1 MKGKAVHYRE
11 VAYEQKA
18 GEPRG
23 SKAINPREPQSLHSR
38 SFSLFCFLFHFE
50 PSEKGQGARFGINQV
65 KTLINLLVSSSF
77 SVPLSFLRRS
87 FFHSLFQGSIGMYP
101 SKTFSIIGLAAIL
114 VQARPAPQVSR
125 GLFDDVSIT
134 DDLIIFYSPAFP
146 DPTNPANTIVAL
158 QSFVS
163 LRSVDL
169 GVVATAFTAALS
181 ALGIDVGDGINLLQQ
196 RVKLIGA
203 IGLPGKAAEITVPG
217 CSSSIVTG
225 ESSSFPDLGLAS
237 KRQSLGKCSGGK
249 ELTATAKLG
258 ILDSRKISGSIFSS
272 PDSGFGVISGER
284 IPLRHTLQ
292 GLTNGQTSTI
302 RSRYPT
308 FSTKSPCSNPPSS
321 KSLNPFPGCQNS
333 IPPFPSR

>member
-1 MKGKAVHYRE
+1 
-11 VAYEQKA
+11 
-18 GEPRG
+18 
-23 SKAINPREPQSLHSR
+23 
-38 SFSLFCFLFHFE
+38 
-50 PSEKGQGARFGINQV
+50 
-65 KTLINLLVSSSF
+65 
-77 SVPLSFLRRS
+77 
-87 FFHSLFQGSIGMYP
+87 MYP

-134 DDLIIFYSPAFP
+134 DDLIIFDSPAFP

-181 ALGIDVGDGINLLQQ
+181 TLGIDIGDSINLLQQ

-203 IGLPGKAAEITVPG
+203 IGLPGKAAEITVSG

-225 ESSSFPDLGLAS
+225 ESSGFPDLGLAS
-237 KRQSLGKCSGGK
+237 KRQSLGKCNGGK

-258 ILDSRKISGSIFSS
+258 ILDSRKISGTIFSS

-284 IPLRHTLQ
+284 IPLRH
-292 GLTNGQTSTI
+292 N
-302 RSRYPT
+302 
-308 FSTKSPCSNPPSS
+308 S
-321 KSLNPFPGCQNS
+321 KD
-333 IPPFPSR
+333 